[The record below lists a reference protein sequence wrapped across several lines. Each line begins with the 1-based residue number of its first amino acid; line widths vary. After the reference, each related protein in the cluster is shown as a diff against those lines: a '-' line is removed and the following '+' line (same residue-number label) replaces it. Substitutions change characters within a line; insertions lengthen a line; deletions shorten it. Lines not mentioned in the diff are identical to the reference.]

1 MSAPFVCERTV
12 VPVVLE
18 RRDVHTVV
26 IVVVL
31 YLVSWKRY
39 KTFDDMRPRVINP
52 TAFSLGNS
60 RSEYYQ
66 LSSDSVSLSLSLS
79 LSLSF
84 SQCVSLIKR
93 EKKELKHSRRALVI
107 RCVLLPSFP
116 IFIFEGKIS
125 HARRSKVGPTNGRKG
140 SEEREL
146 HALFYLLNLFSKSV
160 WCHDDDDDDDDDAN
174 AHWSVFFLL

>member
-66 LSSDSVSLSLSLS
+66 LSSDSVSLSLLLS
-79 LSLSF
+79 VCFINQKGKERAEALPPSARYQMCPSPFFSHFYFRGENLSRTTQQSWTNERTEGKRRERIARPFL
-84 SQCVSLIKR
+84 LI
-93 EKKELKHSRRALVI
+93 ELVFKVCLMSRRRRRRWRRQRSLV
-107 RCVLLPSFP
+107 R
-116 IFIFEGKIS
+116 
-125 HARRSKVGPTNGRKG
+125 
-140 SEEREL
+140 
-146 HALFYLLNLFSKSV
+146 
-160 WCHDDDDDDDDDAN
+160 
-174 AHWSVFFLL
+174 FFLL